1 MTSLSIFSPRRLAQL
16 IASDWTNT
24 RRDPTLLFVAL
35 FAAMPALL
43 IWYFR
48 AGIDRLGADMFGL
61 AALSDWIVP
70 IVLTLPP
77 LMLGWV
83 IGFLFLEERDDGPL
97 AAISVT
103 SVGRQGMLAYRV
115 SLAWTLSAIMTYL
128 GAVLLL
134 PASGFAVHLA
144 LAVIVGLEAIIVTT
158 LLPAFAKNKVEG
170 LALTK
175 LFNIGSIVPL
185 AALIASPV
193 KYLAGIVPT
202 FWIGEALYA
211 DSALMPQ
218 AVALGIGL
226 LVHVLAVGLSFRVMR
241 RK

>member
-1 MTSLSIFSPRRLAQL
+1 MTSLSIFSPRRLARL

-35 FAAMPALL
+35 FAAVPALL

-97 AAISVT
+97 AAISMENGPSGR
-103 SVGRQGMLAYRV
+103 SVRSASARPPRRNAPSARLISTDRPSSKCSVRV
-115 SLAWTLSAIMTYL
+115 RVISAC
-128 GAVLLL
+128 
-134 PASGFAVHLA
+134 P
-144 LAVIVGLEAIIVTT
+144 GL
-158 LLPAFAKNKVEG
+158 
-170 LALTK
+170 
-175 LFNIGSIVPL
+175 
-185 AALIASPV
+185 
-193 KYLAGIVPT
+193 
-202 FWIGEALYA
+202 
-211 DSALMPQ
+211 
-218 AVALGIGL
+218 
-226 LVHVLAVGLSFRVMR
+226 
-241 RK
+241 